1 MSPDSNQP
9 STLVQHQQ
17 SHARLANTLAD
28 IGFIWPGT
36 VQKQLLTCGKPR
48 CRCHKDPKL
57 RHGPYWYW
65 TSKKKGKTVSRKL
78 TPEEAEIIGQWI
90 ENRRRL
96 DATLK
101 QMMQTSQRLLPLL
114 LRQAAE
120 RR

>member
-1 MSPDSNQP
+1 MSPDSHQP
-9 STLVQHQQ
+9 GTLLQHQQ
-17 SHARLANTLAD
+17 DHARLAKTLAD
-28 IGFIWPGT
+28 IGFIWSGT

-48 CRCHKDPKL
+48 CRCHKDPEL

-65 TSKKKGKTVSRKL
+65 TSKERGRTISRKL

-101 QMMQTSQRLLPLL
+101 QMMQISRRVFPLL
-114 LRQAAE
+114 LQEAAK
-120 RR
+120 RD